1 MVNELDFDREFTS
14 DEEVEE
20 MLESLTTMVGEQI
33 ENYDNRTA
41 IVNPLK
47 IKAVLYTYKVMC
59 YLTKGIS
66 AKVSYEL
73 NKPYKSM
80 GSVSVVGKDL
90 VFDKT
95 EWFVAAIKLASNFNV
110 YPKANGTIQMDFTFH
125 GLTTPLQ

>member
-1 MVNELDFDREFTS
+1 MINELDFDREFTS

-20 MLESLTTMVGEQI
+20 MLESLTTMVGEQA
-33 ENYDNRTA
+33 ENDDNRTA

-47 IKAVLYTYKVMC
+47 IKVVLYTYKVMC
-59 YLTKGIS
+59 YLTTGMS

>member
-1 MVNELDFDREFTS
+1 MINELDFDREFTS

-20 MLESLTTMVGEQI
+20 MLESLTTMVGEQA
-33 ENYDNRTA
+33 ENDDNRTA

-47 IKAVLYTYKVMC
+47 IKVVLYTYKVMC
-59 YLTKGIS
+59 YLTKEMS

-110 YPKANGTIQMDFTFH
+110 YPKANGTIQMDFTWVNDP
-125 GLTTPLQ
+125 TSII